1 MIRVKE
7 STPEGHP
14 MTRQEACS
22 HELFPK
28 LAVSLWGS
36 LSVLAIALTAL
47 SVRLIALFW
56 ITPIDFRW
64 ESYHFWQIAYYT
76 LKVGISQGRLW
87 DLGGMEYFWGPL
99 PILSQSILLG
109 VLNTSSILI
118 IRILNVILGTATAVA
133 GYFVGKFYFN
143 RVAGLLA
150 GTLIAVNPVLIFNST
165 VGMSETIGAFFLVL
179 ALATH
184 HKRPLLTGLFLGM
197 ASLSRIE
204 LWLVSIGII
213 FAYLVFEKQSSKFL
227 YSLIGWIAVMMPYF
241 IHVRGATGDPFYAF
255 YWNFVG
261 NIAGAWTPWYVDPAV
276 RTAFG
281 TILIASVVGL
291 AILLWANWRKSLVRS
306 YVLYVV
312 LFGYLAYH
320 GLVYTLGGLAPLFE
334 RFFVVDIAVASII
347 AGGLLSRSK
356 PLTVLGICLVALVAT
371 SGFVAAPYYV
381 QLQQS
386 IVDLYAVADRVGSEY
401 DGGTILSDMPMMTYR
416 FVEKWGVSYRNILG
430 TLYIPYEDPHATL
443 EWVESN
449 KATWLIVADPKGQR
463 ALNFF
468 LDHANIGYDKA
479 VKLAFSFN
487 GGSVYRIDQATVENL
502 LAAG

>member
-1 MIRVKE
+1 MIDA
-7 STPEGHP
+7 
-14 MTRQEACS
+14 EADS
-22 HELFPK
+22 NEAAAG
-28 LAVSLWGS
+28 LAVSGRERFF
-36 LSVLAIALTAL
+36 VLAIALAGL

-56 ITPIDFRW
+56 ITPVDFRW

-76 LKVGISQGRLW
+76 LRIGFSQGRLW

-99 PILSQSILLG
+99 PILTQSILLG
-109 VLNTSSILI
+109 LLNTSSILI
-118 IRILNVILGTATAVA
+118 MRILNVILGAATAVA
-133 GYFVGKFYFN
+133 GYFVGKLYFN

-165 VGMSETIGAFFLVL
+165 VGVSETVGVFFLIL

-184 HKRPLLTGLFLGM
+184 RKRPLLTGVFLGM

-204 LWLVSIGII
+204 LWLISIGII

-261 NIAGAWTPWYVDPAV
+261 NIAGAWTPWHVDPAV

-281 TILIASVVGL
+281 TILIASLVGL
-291 AILLWANWRKSLVRS
+291 AILLWANWRKSRVRS
-306 YVLYVV
+306 YVLYAV

-356 PLTVLGICLVALVAT
+356 PLTVLGICLVALVVT

-416 FVEKWGVSYRNILG
+416 FVEKWGISYRNILG
-430 TLYIPYEDPHATL
+430 TLYIPYEDPRATL

-463 ALNFF
+463 ALSFF
-468 LDHANIGYDKA
+468 LDHANVGYDKA

-487 GGSVYRIDQATVENL
+487 GGSVYRIDQAAVENL